1 MMMRRPPSHRSKL
14 STKLHEE
21 PRRRFFVILLVALW
35 TNFTMQKPARLKIV
49 NRFGVTQSLP
59 LGGPVFTI
67 GRKAENSLQ
76 LLSDSVSR
84 QHAEILY
91 ENDSYYLVD
100 IGSKRGTFVNGQ
112 QVVRCALQHLD
123 VIRIGGDEEQQ
134 ITFLDDTVE
143 RASAIFDSF
152 PRLAL
157 TQQIERVTSANE
169 ELKKLARFI
178 EVNQAFKFSL
188 TPDDVLCLIVDAAIE
203 ITQAERGFLMLRN
216 EAGDL
221 EFKVARD
228 DNRRWLQGSDF
239 AMSRS
244 VVEEAFKQSR
254 SVIINDSLA
263 AERDLPRESVRSL
276 DLRSIACIT
285 LRRFQMTEHMDVKTI
300 LKRYA
305 SGVLDIDSHII
316 GWTIN
321 ETSTRLLESLAF
333 EATKSLESVRLM
345 HEEREKKQIEQE
357 LGVARQVQVALSPT
371 AFKVPDYFEIAA
383 HSIPSRYVGGDF
395 YDFIPL
401 RDVRSAF
408 ALGDVSGKGVAA
420 ALLAAMAQGALQ
432 AQFTSNMPLAEVV
445 TSLNKVLVQRSA
457 SNRFITLFCAT
468 LDPDGHLTYINAG
481 HNLPVLVRANGETET
496 LTTKSVLLGAFDF
509 VEYKPR
515 QTRLVPGDVVV
526 MYTDGVTEAVNADN
540 QMFGDERLEKLVG
553 ESVNLDAEEIRQRIL
568 DEVLNFTAGLPQGD
582 DITLIVLKMR
592 QR

>member
-1 MMMRRPPSHRSKL
+1 
-14 STKLHEE
+14 
-21 PRRRFFVILLVALW
+21 
-35 TNFTMQKPARLKIV
+35 MQKPARLKIV
-49 NRFGVTQSLP
+49 NRFGVMRSLP
-59 LGGPVFTI
+59 LGNPVFTI
-67 GRKAENSLQ
+67 GRKGDNDLQ

-84 QHAEILY
+84 QHAEIVY

-112 QVVRCALQHLD
+112 QIVRCVLRHQD
-123 VIRIGGDEEQQ
+123 TIRIGGDEEQQ

-143 RASAIFDSF
+143 RASAIFDSS
-152 PRLAL
+152 PHLTL
-157 TQQIERVTSANE
+157 TQQADRVTSANE

-216 EAGDL
+216 AAGDL

-244 VVEEAFKQSR
+244 VVEEAFNQSR
-254 SVIINDSLA
+254 SVIINDGGAS
-263 AERDLPRESVRSL
+263 ERSIPRESVRSL
-276 DLRSIACIT
+276 DLRSIACIP
-285 LRRFQMTEHMDVKTI
+285 LRRFQMTENMDATSI
-300 LKRYA
+300 LKREA
-305 SGVLDIDSHII
+305 IGVLYVDSHIV
-316 GWTIN
+316 GGTIT
-321 ETSTRLLESLAF
+321 ETSSRLLESLAF

-383 HSIPSRYVGGDF
+383 HNIPSRYVGGDF
-395 YDFIPL
+395 YDFISL
-401 RDVRSAF
+401 RDNRSAF

-432 AQFTSNMPLAEVV
+432 SQFTGNMPLAEVV
-445 TSLNKVLVQRSA
+445 SSLNKVLVQRSD

-468 LDPDGHLTYINAG
+468 LDPDGHFTYINAG
-481 HNLPVLVRANGETET
+481 HNPPVLARSNGEAET

-515 QTRLVPGDVVV
+515 QTRLGAGDVVV
-526 MYTDGVTEAVNADN
+526 MYTDGVTEAVDADN
-540 QMFGDERLEKLVG
+540 QMFGDDQLENLVK
-553 ESVNLDAEEIRQRIL
+553 ESVNLSAEEIKQKIL
-568 DEVLNFTAGLPQGD
+568 DAVLNFTAGLPQGD
-582 DITLIVLKMR
+582 DITLIVLKMK
-592 QR
+592 